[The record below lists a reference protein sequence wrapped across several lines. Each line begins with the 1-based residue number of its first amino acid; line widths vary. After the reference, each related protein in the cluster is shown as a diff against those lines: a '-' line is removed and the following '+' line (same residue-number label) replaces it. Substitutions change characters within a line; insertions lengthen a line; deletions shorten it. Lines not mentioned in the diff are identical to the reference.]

1 MRASS
6 VGVITPVSPET
17 RTSDSPTSAAIESP
31 PTQSERGLS
40 GVGVR
45 NGATVTGTGT
55 VVGAVVSPA
64 AAVGAAEP
72 FDGAVV
78 GAPATDDAVGSVV
91 VVRASNESSEPALRP
106 RAVDGLAGL
115 GQPRPPAQCVERLRD
130 PDRDGAL
137 PSVGLALGHV
147 EQGSRVQERR
157 DEERDAADDQDLT
170 RRHRPAPK
178 TASP

>member
-31 PTQSERGLS
+31 PTQRESGLS

-55 VVGAVVSPA
+55 VVGAVVSPV

-78 GAPATDDAVGSVV
+78 GVPATDDAVGTVV
-91 VVRASNESSEPALRP
+91 VVRASNESSE
-106 RAVDGLAGL
+106 
-115 GQPRPPAQCVERLRD
+115 
-130 PDRDGAL
+130 
-137 PSVGLALGHV
+137 
-147 EQGSRVQERR
+147 
-157 DEERDAADDQDLT
+157 
-170 RRHRPAPK
+170 
-178 TASP
+178 